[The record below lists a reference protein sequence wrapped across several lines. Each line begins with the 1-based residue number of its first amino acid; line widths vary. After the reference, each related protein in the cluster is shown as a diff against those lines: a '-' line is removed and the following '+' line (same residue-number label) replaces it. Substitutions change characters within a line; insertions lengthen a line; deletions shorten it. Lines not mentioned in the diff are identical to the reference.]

1 MFLKRRLSKRILN
14 IKVVI
19 LKVFSSYKSKEDL

>member
-1 MFLKRRLSKRILN
+1 MFLKRRLSKYILN

-19 LKVFSSYKSKEDL
+19 LKVFSSYKGEEDL